1 MSDLITGLIQ
11 DHNSLKDLLSEV
23 YSYVTS
29 EERKIEF
36 VQKLK
41 AIVVDHIE
49 KEDKELYPFLNKEAE
64 TDENLKMKLD
74 SFAKDWEAIS
84 EFATNYFGKYC
95 ENKSDSQFIPDTAKL
110 LSTLRQRMIK
120 EEVSLFSEY
129 AKRIEQS

>member
-11 DHNSLKDLLSEV
+11 DHNNLKKLLSEV
-23 YSYVTS
+23 YSYIVS
-29 EERKIEF
+29 EEKKIEF

-41 AIVVDHIE
+41 AIVVAHIE

-84 EFATNYFGKYC
+84 EFATNYFGKYS
-95 ENKSDSQFIPDTAKL
+95 EGKFNPQFTTDTAKL

-129 AKRIEQS
+129 TKRI

>member
-11 DHNSLKDLLSEV
+11 DHNNLKKLLSEV
-23 YSYVTS
+23 YSYIVS
-29 EERKIEF
+29 EEKKIEF

-41 AIVVDHIE
+41 AIVVAHIE

-84 EFATNYFGKYC
+84 EFATNYFGKYS
-95 ENKSDSQFIPDTAKL
+95 EGKFNPQFTTDTAKL

-120 EEVSLFSEY
+120 EEVSLFTEY
-129 AKRIEQS
+129 TKRI

>member
-11 DHNSLKDLLSEV
+11 DHNSLKELLSEV
-23 YSYVTS
+23 YSYIVS
-29 EERKIEF
+29 EEKKIEF

-41 AIVVDHIE
+41 TIVVAHIE

-64 TDENLKMKLD
+64 TDENLKIKLD

-84 EFATNYFGKYC
+84 EFATNYFAKYC
-95 ENKSDSQFIPDTAKL
+95 EEKFDSQFTTDTAKL

-129 AKRIEQS
+129 TRRI